1 MAEASGLIEISE
13 VVHEPPQG
21 GLAGAEID
29 LPASADRLPTYAL
42 DLRGWAIGR
51 DDRVIEVE
59 LAAEG
64 AVIGV
69 APLDVE
75 RPHVA
80 ERHKVDPRIGFRI
93 LANGLLLPP
102 QFDAGVTGVT
112 ASGAR
117 LPIAAVRGRR
127 AELPA
132 GDQAQLQP
140 LIVTTLGRTGSML
153 LMRLLEAHPE
163 VLVIRPHRYEQRV
176 AGYWTEVL
184 LALTDPSSY
193 MRQLAPAGSLDR
205 PRWWLGDEGP
215 TPGFDPQ
222 RGLQRWLGSDAV
234 ASLAEICRARIDALY
249 AEAAAA
255 EGAGQPRYFAEK
267 HTLRSAAM
275 TAELYPRAGEVFLV
289 RDFRDM
295 VTSILAFNR
304 KRGVRGFGEGAADDS
319 LDYVDHLAGWAEG
332 LVRRLE
338 RRRARAHVLRY
349 EDLVLRPRAT
359 LEALLEY
366 LGADASEA
374 AIADMLGT
382 LGLEM
387 PQLAQHTTSPDA
399 KSSIGRWQ
407 SELDEELKLACER
420 AFGPALEAFGYE
432 A

>member
-1 MAEASGLIEISE
+1 MAEASGLIEISD

-21 GLAGAEID
+21 ALVGAEIN
-29 LPASADRLPTYAL
+29 LPAPGDRLPTYAL

-51 DDRVIEVE
+51 DDRLTALE

-64 AVIGV
+64 AVIGA
-69 APLDVE
+69 APVDVE

-80 ERHKVDPRIGFRI
+80 ERHGVDPRIGFRA
-93 LANGLLLPP
+93 LTNGLLLPP
-102 QFDAGVTGVT
+102 QFELGVTGVT
-112 ASGAR
+112 GSGAR
-117 LPIAAVRGRR
+117 VPIAVVRGRR
-127 AELPA
+127 TELPA
-132 GDQAQLQP
+132 QDEALLQP

-222 RGLQRWLGSDAV
+222 RGLQQWLGSDAV
-234 ASLAEICRARIDALY
+234 VSLAEICRARIDALY

-255 EGAGQPRYFAEK
+255 EEDGQPRYFAEK

-275 TAELYPRAGEVFLV
+275 TAELYPRAREVFLV

-304 KRGVRGFGEGAADDS
+304 KRGVRGFGEGAADDP
-319 LDYVDHLAGWAEG
+319 LDYVDRLAGWAEG
-332 LVRRLE
+332 LVRRLA
-338 RRRARAHVLRY
+338 RRRERAHVLRY
-349 EDLVLRPRAT
+349 EDLVLDPRAA
-359 LEALLEY
+359 LEGLLEY
-366 LGADASEA
+366 LEADASEA
-374 AIADMLGT
+374 AIGDMLDVLRT
-382 LGLEM
+382 EM
-387 PQLAQHTTSPDA
+387 PELAQHTTSPDA
-399 KSSIGRWQ
+399 ESSIGRWR
-407 SELDEELKLACER
+407 SDLDDELKLACER

-432 A
+432 